1 MNLFKVCLVA
11 KIGAGRGDGVEI
23 TVTESKILGRG
34 GVRGMNVE
42 GTEER
47 LEVADEGLV
56 GVEASRDGTV
66 EMDRV
71 RRRDLVVEV
80 GGLGRKEGMFGGG
93 GDVRS
98 MIVGD

>member
-1 MNLFKVCLVA
+1 MAKV
-11 KIGAGRGDGVEI
+11 GAGRGDGVEM

-47 LEVADEGLV
+47 LEVADEGLE
-56 GVEASRDGTV
+56 GVEVSSDGMV
-66 EMDRV
+66 EMERV
-71 RRRDLVVEV
+71 RRGDLVVGV
-80 GGLGRKEGMFGGG
+80 GGLERKEGMFGGG
-93 GDVRS
+93 EDVRS